1 VSYPGTLESVNFR
14 GARNQCQISRNSA
27 DFGTAVSPG
36 KKTRSPK
43 AAGKQAAPAVAVQRF
58 PGGHAASKITVL
70 TVGHS
75 TRTIDDFLAILAAHG
90 VQRLVDVRTIPKSR
104 RVPQFNSDALAA
116 SLRKHAVEYVHMKSL
131 GGLRHAKKD
140 SVNLGWRNASF
151 RGYAD
156 YMGTAEFRDA
166 LSRLLDL
173 AREKRTVIMCAEA
186 VPWRCHRSLI
196 GDALLLRGA
205 DVEDIMSATSRR
217 EHVLTP
223 FAKVDGLHLVYPAG
237 IEQANL
243 PLA

>member
-1 VSYPGTLESVNFR
+1 M
-14 GARNQCQISRNSA
+14 
-27 DFGTAVSPG
+27 
-36 KKTRSPK
+36 
-43 AAGKQAAPAVAVQRF
+43 
-58 PGGHAASKITVL
+58 
-70 TVGHS
+70 
-75 TRTIDDFLAILAAHG
+75 LAAHG

-104 RVPQFNSDALAA
+104 RVPQFNSDTLAA
-116 SLRKHAVEYVHMKSL
+116 SLCKQGIEYLHMKSL

-166 LSRLLDL
+166 VSRLVDL

-205 DVEDIMSATSRR
+205 AVEDIMSAASRR

-223 FAKVDGLHLVYPAG
+223 FAKVDGLNIVYPVV